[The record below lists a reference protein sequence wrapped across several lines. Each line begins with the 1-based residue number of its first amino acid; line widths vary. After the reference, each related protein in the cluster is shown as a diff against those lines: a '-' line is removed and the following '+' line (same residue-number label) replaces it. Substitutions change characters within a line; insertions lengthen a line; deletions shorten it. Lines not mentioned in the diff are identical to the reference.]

1 MFMKEKRSDD
11 LVRIE
16 DLQMLAS
23 PLEDSVRGCRQA
35 GEEEQDVAMFRKSDL
50 VFPSG
55 ESLPKCWV
63 DADYQVHHSLTHSSH
78 GSPS

>member
-1 MFMKEKRSDD
+1 MFMKVKRSDD
-11 LVRIE
+11 LVRID

-23 PLEDSVRGCRQA
+23 PLEESVKGCRQA
-35 GEEEQDVAMFRKSDL
+35 GEEEQDAEMFRKTDL

-63 DADYQVHHSLTHSSH
+63 DADYQVHHKLTHSSH
-78 GSPS
+78 QSNA